1 MLPSSAITHEDGSA
15 SARTR
20 LHALSWRERLPSI
33 WRGPALVL
41 AALLLVAAGEYLLGR
56 GVEPTEVEF
65 ALAAPDFGPPDYRA
79 QRESLEN
86 RLDLDRQRVARA
98 PDEWLPRASL
108 ASAWLADFRVTGRA
122 QSMAMAQREYS
133 LVQSLAPDPAGA
145 PLALADF
152 ALATHDIVAAKSA
165 LDVFSR
171 SAVPPTPVERS
182 EAFAMRSDIAFYDA
196 DFSAARRYI
205 SQAEELAPG
214 VGIDIR
220 QALLL
225 RSTGEFDRALAR
237 LAAASNGASRT
248 PLMLASIALQ
258 AGVIE
263 SSRGNHPKAR
273 EWYETAD
280 RLFPGYWLTR
290 LHLAESQ
297 LVAGEDQQAIA
308 ALENIVE
315 QSPRP
320 EAMDMLALIYR
331 VKGRRAQSLQWSGR
345 ASAIWRELVAEFPD
359 AYGAHAAEH
368 ELVFGDPK
376 RALALAVQNRRT
388 RPYGE
393 ARILLAN
400 ALIANG
406 RPNRALEELFA
417 AEDSGWRSATLHA
430 AKAQAFE
437 MLGRADNAQN
447 ERELALDLNP
457 EIFADRTRMVWLAHG

>member
-1 MLPSSAITHEDGSA
+1 MQKDGCASS
-15 SARTR
+15 RTR
-20 LHALSWRERLPSI
+20 LSTLLGRQGQRSI

-41 AALLLVAAGEYLLGR
+41 AALILIAGGEYLFSGTD
-56 GVEPTEVEF
+56 EPAKIQF
-65 ALAAPDFGPPDYRA
+65 ALAAPDFGPPDYLA
-79 QRESLEN
+79 QTASSKN
-86 RLDLDRQRVARA
+86 RLDLDRERVARA

-108 ASAWLADFRVTGRA
+108 ASAWLADFRLSGNVESLGSAR
-122 QSMAMAQREYS
+122 REYS

-165 LDVFSR
+165 IEVFSR
-171 SAVPPTPVERS
+171 AAVPPTPVERS
-182 EAFAMRSDIAFYDA
+182 EAFAMRGDIAFYNA
-196 DFSAARRYI
+196 DFAAARGYLA
-205 SQAEELAPG
+205 QAEALAPG

-237 LAAASNGASRT
+237 LAVASNGASRT

-263 SSRGNHPKAR
+263 SSRGNYAKAR
-273 EWYETAD
+273 AWYERAD
-280 RLFPGYWLTR
+280 MLFPGYWLTR
-290 LHLAESQ
+290 LHLAEAQ

-308 ALENIVE
+308 ELESIAE
-315 QSPRP
+315 QAPRP

-331 VKGRRAQSLQWSGR
+331 VKGQRAQSLEWSGR
-345 ASAIWRELVAEFPD
+345 ASAVWRKRVAEFRD

-376 RALALAVQNRRT
+376 RALELAVENRRA

-406 RPNRALEELFA
+406 RPERALEELIA
-417 AEDSGWRSATLHA
+417 AEDSGWRSATLFA

-437 MLGRADNAQN
+437 MLGRADDAEMQ
-447 ERELALDLNP
+447 RELAIEMNP
-457 EIFADRTRMVWLAHG
+457 EIFATRTRMVWLAHG